1 MTDKGPTG
9 RQKQGQRLRTVQADE
24 DRTRG
29 KQIPV
34 KNKEVLLS
42 VVVEK
47 AVFCRDNMGAVVGT
61 LTMQTKQRRPSRGT
75 SMLVQN
81 RQRSLKSNRKNIS
94 LSNRKK
100 QTNKHVEQLKY
111 IVCVWGFF
119 SMFCMCANLTKLNIF
134 TFGPVEKSE
143 NYNND

>member
-100 QTNKHVEQLKY
+100 TNKQTRGTVEIYRL
-111 IVCVWGFF
+111 CLGFF

>member
-1 MTDKGPTG
+1 MTDKGATG

-100 QTNKHVEQLKY
+100 QTNNHVEQLKY
-111 IVCVWGFF
+111 IVCVCFF
-119 SMFCMCANLTKLNIF
+119 FLCFACVQI
-134 TFGPVEKSE
+134 
-143 NYNND
+143 

>member
-100 QTNKHVEQLKY
+100 TNKQTRGTVEKY
-111 IVCVWGFF
+111 IVCVWVFF
-119 SMFCMCANLTKLNIF
+119 LCFACVQI
-134 TFGPVEKSE
+134 
-143 NYNND
+143 